1 VDPALQER
9 TFNLIQSSVR
19 NQDLIY
25 FFRGFAV
32 NPKVIKALREFF
44 EKNYKS
50 VGFFFLGLLY
60 VSSLGSGGCW

>member
-25 FFRGFAV
+25 FFRGFAT
-32 NPKVIKALREFF
+32 NTKAITPMREFF
-44 EKNYKS
+44 ESNYNS
-50 VGFFFLGLLY
+50 VGVLLFSWSF
-60 VSSLGSGGCW
+60 VAIGH